1 MVCWFETIGI
11 VAISV
16 LGIVL
21 GRFFSKAKKS
31 SWLYAYLFSLLLILI
46 FVATRYSNSPYLI
59 SPFLWLTAGR
69 IKFVVLSL
77 AITVGFSALEP
88 RMPHKFEKPVV
99 FVMMILFVSCFC
111 IVPFLAPAI
120 FKKDLSDIKTTFAAD
135 GVCLQSK
142 RYTCGPAA
150 AVTALGKLG
159 LKADEGKIA
168 VLSRTSPIT
177 GTLPNCLST
186 ALENLYSAKGL
197 KCTYRYFDSLE
208 QLKNAGITLAVL
220 KDTFISDHC
229 VAVLEVS
236 ENLVRIA
243 DPEFGMQLIPHK
255 QFEQMWRNSGIVLT
269 RELTQSI

>member
-1 MVCWFETIGI
+1 M
-11 VAISV
+11 
-16 LGIVL
+16 
-21 GRFFSKAKKS
+21 
-31 SWLYAYLFSLLLILI
+31 
-46 FVATRYSNSPYLI
+46 
-59 SPFLWLTAGR
+59 WLTAGR
-69 IKFVVLSL
+69 IKFVAMSL
-77 AITVGFSALEP
+77 AITIGLSTLEP

-99 FVMMILFVSCFC
+99 FMLMILFVSGFC

-120 FKKDLSDIKTTFAAD
+120 FKKDISDIKTTFAAD
-135 GVCLQSK
+135 GVCIQSK
-142 RYTCGPAA
+142 SYTCGPAA

-177 GTLPNCLST
+177 GTLPNCLSS
-186 ALENLYSAKGL
+186 ALEDLYSTKGL

-220 KDTFISDHC
+220 RDTFITDHC

-236 ENLVRIA
+236 ENLVKIA
-243 DPEFGMQLIPHK
+243 DPQFGMQLIPHERFK
-255 QFEQMWRNSGIVLT
+255 QMWRYSGIVLK